1 MNIRRQSARPLAVR
15 ILAVAAAAAI
25 GVFVSTAGAAPV
37 NLVQNAS
44 LENGSGNTPTCWLL
58 GGYGTNRYSWSRTSD
73 AHSGQ
78 YGETLRISSYTN
90 GDRKLLTAFSNA
102 CSPAVTAGHTYTVT
116 AWYKSTAAGALF
128 AFTRPAGSSGYSW
141 WAQKAVPASSSWTQ
155 VSWTTAPV
163 PSGIANLSVG
173 LGLQRAGTMVMDD
186 FTLVDNQAA
195 TTTTTTTNTTPPPD
209 TTPPRVSLTAPTSA
223 TGTIAVTAS
232 ASDNVSVARVDLL
245 VDGTTV
251 ATDSAAPYTFNWDS
265 ATVSNGVH
273 TLSARAVDSAGLS
286 TVSVGVSVNVQNT
299 AAPSPPP
306 PPSTSGTLPSGA
318 AGLPRA
324 DATCASQV
332 TLSTWE
338 PVPANSTANNTVP
351 ASPSAV
357 PWSNVG
363 IPPSFTKWYAKR
375 TLVTGNYKGTTDEII
390 QWAACKWGI
399 NPDLMRAVA
408 VQESDWKM
416 SEVGD
421 YCGTPGEGSYGLFQ
435 VKNAMCDGT
444 GAWGGYPYTA
454 NDTGLNADF
463 YAAQFRACLDGD
475 FHGWLYGNQTAAQI
489 VSSKGFDNLVWGCVG
504 AWFSG
509 AWYDAGASSYIANV
523 QKILANRT
531 WLTGP

>member
-1 MNIRRQSARPLAVR
+1 MNLRRQSARPFAAR
-15 ILAVAAAAAI
+15 ILAVIATAAI
-25 GVFVSTAGAAPV
+25 AVFVSTAGAAPV
-37 NLVQNAS
+37 NLLQNAS
-44 LENGSGNTPTCWLL
+44 LESGSGNTPTCWLL
-58 GGYGTNRYSWSRTSD
+58 GGYGTNRYSWSRTAD
-73 AHSGQ
+73 AHTGQ
-78 YGETLRISSYTN
+78 YGETLKVSSYSN
-90 GDRKLLTAFSNA
+90 GDRKLLTAFSNG

-128 AFTRPAGSSGYSW
+128 AFTRPAGSSSYSW
-141 WAQKAVPASSSWTQ
+141 WAQRAVPASSSWTQ

-186 FTLVDNQAA
+186 FSLVDNQS
-195 TTTTTTTNTTPPPD
+195 TTPSPPTD
-209 TTPPRVSLTAPTSA
+209 TTPPSVSLSAPSSA
-223 TGTIAVTAS
+223 TGTISVAAS
-232 ASDNVSVARVDLL
+232 ASDNVSVAHVDLL

-251 ATDSAAPYTFNWDS
+251 STDSTAPYTFNWDS
-265 ATVSNGVH
+265 TTVSNGVH

-286 TVSVGVSVNVQNT
+286 TVSTGVSVNVQN
-299 AAPSPPP
+299 AAGSSQPPSP
-306 PPSTSGTLPSGA
+306 GTLPSGA

-324 DATCASQV
+324 DAACASQV

-338 PVPANSTANNTVP
+338 PVPANTTANNTVP
-351 ASPSAV
+351 ASASAV

-375 TLVTGNYKGTTDEII
+375 ALVTGNYKGTTDEII

-399 NPDLMRAVA
+399 DPDLMRAVA

-421 YCGTPGEGSYGLFQ
+421 YCGTPGQGSYGLFQ

-475 FHGWLYGNQTAAQI
+475 FQGWLYGNQTAAQI
-489 VSSKGFDNLVWGCVG
+489 VSSKGFDNLLWGCIG

-509 AWYDAGASSYIANV
+509 DWYDSGATSYIASV
-523 QKILANRT
+523 QSILANRT